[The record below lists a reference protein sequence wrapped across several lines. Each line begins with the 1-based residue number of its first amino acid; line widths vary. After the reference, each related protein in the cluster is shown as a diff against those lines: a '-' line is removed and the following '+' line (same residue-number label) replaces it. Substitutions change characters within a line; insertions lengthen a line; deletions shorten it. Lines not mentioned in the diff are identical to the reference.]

1 MIISKINNLSAE
13 PKDFELQSYV
23 NFVRDGATQD
33 TILKIRNTESKEER
47 TKLKASLPSVV
58 FGGVFKNKVQKANL
72 VEKTGLIGLDIDGL
86 DVSELNT
93 IRKTLENDP
102 YSIVVNVSA
111 GGRGFCVVMKY
122 KVTNDFTQTFA
133 AIEKYYLEEYGIILD
148 AACKNINRLRFISYD
163 PDVYYS
169 TKSRIWTQVFKEEN
183 VKKHDRIIFVKSDFD
198 EVVKEI
204 QTKGIDLSDDDY
216 SKYRALGF
224 AISDAFQESGRDYFH
239 IICQAGT
246 KYKQSA
252 TDKHYTNFCKA
263 NGHGITLSTFYHFCK
278 EKGISTYSEKTKT
291 IIKRAT
297 TLKRSGITNEGVID
311 NLLKFEDIEEIESK
325 DIVEQIFNSN
335 HNFLKAIQNDEDKN
349 DMAIISEFIQHE
361 FDLRQNEITRKLEL
375 GKKVITDRILNSCYV
390 HTKIALGDVNVFR
403 GDFDSIIYSDNTP
416 IYNPIEV
423 FIEENKDIEI
433 EGDLIRELSNSIVA
447 RTDTEYKNNYLFIKK
462 WFVGMIGTAL
472 KESVSPLSLVLT
484 GGQGTGKTEW
494 FRRLLPAALK
504 SLYAESKLD
513 AGKDDEILMT
523 QKILI
528 VDDEFGGKSKQ
539 EEKRFKEI
547 TSKQIFN
554 LREPYGRVNVDLQ
567 RLATLG
573 GSTNDTG
580 ILNDPTGNRRL
591 LPIFVQ
597 AIDHGF
603 YNEIDKDKLF
613 IQGYRLLKEGFNYN
627 LTREEVELLNNN
639 TDEFEQV
646 DSLEELFL
654 QYFTT
659 NPEYGYIE
667 YLTNTE
673 ILSRVQNISNM
684 KIGSGKRLGQILKK
698 LGVELIKKKINGTS
712 KRVYKVYCIN
722 NKNTNTNPF
731 EHKEPIF

>member
-1 MIISKINNLSAE
+1 MIISKLNNLTAE
-13 PKDFELQSYV
+13 PKDIELEQYV
-23 NFVRDGATQD
+23 TYVQTGATQD
-33 TILKIRNTESKEER
+33 VILKIRNTESKEER

-58 FGGVFKNKVQKANL
+58 FGGVFKSKVKKANL

-86 DVSELNT
+86 DVSELNS
-93 IRKTLENDP
+93 IRKLLNNDP
-102 YSIVVNVSA
+102 YSLVVNVSA
-111 GGRGFCVVMKY
+111 GGKGFCVVVKY
-122 KVTNDFTQTFA
+122 KVKNDFTQTYA
-133 AIEKYYLEEYGIILD
+133 AIEKYYLDEYGIVLD

-163 PDVYYS
+163 PDVYYNS
-169 TKSRIWTQVFKEEN
+169 KSRTWTQTFKEEN
-183 VKKHDRIIFVKSDFD
+183 VKKHDRIIFVQSDFD
-198 EVVKEI
+198 SIVKDV
-204 QTKGIDLSDDDY
+204 QDRNIDLSDDDY

-224 AISDAFQESGRDYFH
+224 AISDAFGENGRDYFH
-239 IICQAGT
+239 IICQAGS

-252 TDKHYTNFCKA
+252 TDRHYTNFCKSS
-263 NGHGITLSTFYHFCK
+263 GHGITLATFYHFCK
-278 EKGISTYSEKTKT
+278 EKGINTYSEETKT

-297 TLKRSGITNEGVID
+297 TLKRISIDKPGVIG
-311 NLLKFEDIEEIESK
+311 NLSEFDGIDEEKSK
-325 DIVEQIFNSN
+325 EIVDQVFNSS
-335 HNFLKAIQNDEDKN
+335 HNFLKAIQKDEDKN
-349 DMAIISEFIQHE
+349 DMAIISEFIQDE

-375 GKKVITDRILNSCYV
+375 NKKVITDRVLNSCYC

-416 IYNPIEV
+416 IYNPIED
-423 FIEENKDIEI
+423 FINENKDLEI
-433 EGDLIRELSNSIVA
+433 EGDLIRDLSNSIVA
-447 RTDTEYKNNYLFIKK
+447 RTDEEYENNYLFVKK
-462 WFVGMIGTAL
+462 WLVGMIGTAL
-472 KESVSPLSLVLT
+472 KKSVSPLSLVLC

-494 FRRLLPAALK
+494 FRRLLPAELK

-554 LREPYGRVNVDLQ
+554 LREPYGRVNVDLN

-597 AIDHGF
+597 AIDHF
-603 YNEIDKDKLF
+603 KYNEIDKHKLF
-613 IQGYRLLKEGFNYN
+613 IQAYRLLEEGFDYN
-627 LTREEVELLNNN
+627 LSREEVKLLNDN

-654 QYFTT
+654 LYFTT
-659 NPEYGYIE
+659 NSEYGVAE
-667 YLTNTE
+667 FLTNTE
-673 ILSRVQNISNM
+673 ILSRIQNISNM
-684 KIGSGKRLGQILKK
+684 KIGSGKRLSQILKK
-698 LGVELIKKKINGTS
+698 LGFEQVRKRINGTI
-712 KRVYKVYCIN
+712 KRVYEVYSLK
-722 NKNTNTNPF
+722 NKPVNPF
-731 EHKEPIF
+731 EHKEPMF

>member
-1 MIISKINNLSAE
+1 MIISKLNNLTAE
-13 PKDFELQSYV
+13 PKDIELEQYV
-23 NFVRDGATQD
+23 TYVQTGATQD
-33 TILKIRNTESKEER
+33 VILKIRNTESKEER

-58 FGGVFKNKVQKANL
+58 FGGVFKTKVKKANL

-86 DVSELNT
+86 DVSELNS
-93 IRKTLENDP
+93 IRKLLNNDP
-102 YSIVVNVSA
+102 YSLVVNVSA
-111 GGRGFCVVMKY
+111 GGKGFCVVVKY
-122 KVTNDFTQTFA
+122 KVKNDFTQTYA
-133 AIEKYYLEEYGIILD
+133 AIEKYYLDEYGIVLD

-163 PDVYYS
+163 PDVYYNS
-169 TKSRIWTQVFKEEN
+169 KSRTWTQTFKEEN
-183 VKKHDRIIFVKSDFD
+183 VKKHDRIIFVQSDFD
-198 EVVKEI
+198 SIVKDV
-204 QTKGIDLSDDDY
+204 QDRNIDLSDDDY

-224 AISDAFQESGRDYFH
+224 AISDAFGEGGRDYFH
-239 IICQAGT
+239 IICQAGS

-252 TDKHYTNFCKA
+252 TDRHYTNFCKSS
-263 NGHGITLSTFYHFCK
+263 GHGITLATFYHFCK
-278 EKGISTYSEKTKT
+278 EKGINTYSEETKS

-297 TLKRSGITNEGVID
+297 TFKRIGGDKEAVISNLSDFDGID
-311 NLLKFEDIEEIESK
+311 EEKSK
-325 DIVEQIFNSN
+325 EIVDQVFNSS
-335 HNFLKAIQNDEDKN
+335 HNFLKAIQKDEDKN
-349 DMAIISEFIQHE
+349 DIAVIAEYIEDE

-375 GKKVITDRILNSCYV
+375 NKKVITDRILNSCYI
-390 HTKIALGDVNVFR
+390 HTKKAMGDINVFR

-416 IYNPIEV
+416 TYNPIED
-423 FIEENKDIEI
+423 FINENKDLEI
-433 EGDLIRELSNSIVA
+433 DGDLIRELSNSIVA
-447 RTDTEYKNNYLFIKK
+447 RTDEEYENNYLFIKK
-462 WFVGMIGTAL
+462 WLVGMIGTAL
-472 KESVSPLSLVLT
+472 KKSVSPLSLVLC

-494 FRRLLPAALK
+494 FRRLLPAELK

-554 LREPYGRVNVDLQ
+554 LREPYGRVNVDLN

-597 AIDHGF
+597 GIDHF
-603 YNEIDKDKLF
+603 KYNEIDKHKLF
-613 IQGYRLLKEGFNYN
+613 IQAYRLLDDGFDYN
-627 LTREEVELLNNN
+627 LSREEVKLLNDN

-654 QYFTT
+654 LYFTT
-659 NPEYGYIE
+659 NSEYGVAE
-667 YLTNTE
+667 FLTNTE
-673 ILSRVQNISNM
+673 ILSRIQNISNM
-684 KIGSGKRLGQILKK
+684 KIGSGKRLSQILKK
-698 LGVELIKKKINGTS
+698 LGFEQKRKKINGTT
-712 KRVYKVYCIN
+712 KRVYEVYSLKSKPN
-722 NKNTNTNPF
+722 NPF

>member
-86 DVSELNT
+86 DISELNT
-93 IRKTLENDP
+93 IRKTLENDA

-111 GGRGFCVVMKY
+111 GGKGFCVVMKY
-122 KVTNDFTQTFA
+122 KLTNDFTQTFA

-169 TKSRIWTQVFKEEN
+169 TKSRTWTQVFKEEN

-263 NGHGITLSTFYHFCK
+263 KGHGITLATFYHFCK
-278 EKGISTYSEKTKT
+278 EKGINTYSEKTKT

-311 NLLKFEDIEEIESK
+311 NLSKFEDIEESESK
-325 DIVEQIFNSN
+325 EIVDQIFNSN
-335 HNFLKAIQNDEDKN
+335 HDFLKAINKQDDKN
-349 DMAIISEFIQHE
+349 DTQILLEYMRENHI
-361 FDLRQNEITRKLEL
+361 LKRNEITRRIENNQNVVLDADLNSMYIRAKIEL
-375 GKKVITDRILNSCYV
+375 GD
-390 HTKIALGDVNVFR
+390 TKVFR
-403 GDFDSIIYSDNTP
+403 GDFDSIVFSNFTK
-416 IYNPIEV
+416 IYNPIDD
-423 FIEENKDIEI
+423 FIKENINDYKHGQNLMNQLANTILKTDETKRSI
-433 EGDLIRELSNSIVA
+433 NSI
-447 RTDTEYKNNYLFIKK
+447 FIKK
-462 WFVGMIGTAL
+462 WLVGMIAMGL
-472 KESVSPLSLVLT
+472 KEGVSPLTLVLC
-484 GGQGTGKTEW
+484 GGQNTGKTEW
-494 FRRLLPAALK
+494 FRRLLPDDLK
-504 SLYAESKLD
+504 YLYSESKLD
-513 AGKDDEILMT
+513 KEKDDEILMT
-523 QKILI
+523 QKLLI
-528 VDDEFGGKSKQ
+528 VDDEFGGKSKAD
-539 EEKRFKEI
+539 EKRFKELS
-547 TSKQIFN
+547 SKRIFT
-554 LREPYGRVNVDLQ
+554 LRSPYGRMNEDIQ
-567 RLATLG
+567 RLASLG
-573 GSTNDTG
+573 GTTNETS
-580 ILNDPTGNRRL
+580 ILSDHTGNRRL
-591 LPIFVQ
+591 IPILVEK
-597 AIDHGF
+597 IEHKT
-603 YNEIDKDKLF
+603 YNNINKVDLF
-613 IQGYRLLKEGFNYN
+613 LEAYTEFKNGFNYE
-627 LTREEVELLNNN
+627 LSKQEIELLNEN
-639 TDEFEQV
+639 TTEFESV
-646 DSLEELFL
+646 DMLEELFL
-654 QYFTT
+654 KYFSLE
-659 NPEYGYIE
+659 PKGEIK

-673 ILSRVQNISNM
+673 ILLTIQSLSQIKSGTTMN
-684 KIGSGKRLGQILKK
+684 GKRLGAILKK
-698 LGVELIKKKINGTS
+698 LGVEKQGKRING
-712 KRVYKVYCIN
+712 KMKQLYPIYEN
-722 NKNTNTNPF
+722 QNFNPF
-731 EHKEPIF
+731 PAIQPTF